1 MINLGREDDVINCLL
16 LLVVKLTRSA
26 KLRIGEYL
34 SLTAKSIKKQSTTI
48 PPGIVSSFIVVQS
61 LLSVLKLR
69 KMLAVPSIKPSAPS
83 LNLLRFLRSQSG
95 SLFFTSNP
103 ANTKVKATVLT
114 PCDGWMNR
122 RTAKYKWM
130 RLDQVPCAAK
140 IEASF
145 IPVWPAVKISTLQ
158 KSSRSR
164 NPFSK
169 KLETIRLNQPIYS
182 SRGASLET
190 IRCWHHWFKK
200 AAYQK
205 WKNTTPPPVTSF
217 TDEGAEGNLFNLG
230 RTLASKSLDEPRLRC
245 TELDENG
252 NVTLV
257 NGEFR
262 KSELIAKVGCP
273 SIPVLPCYEK

>member
-1 MINLGREDDVINCLL
+1 
-16 LLVVKLTRSA
+16 
-26 KLRIGEYL
+26 
-34 SLTAKSIKKQSTTI
+34 
-48 PPGIVSSFIVVQS
+48 
-61 LLSVLKLR
+61 
-69 KMLAVPSIKPSAPS
+69 MLAVPSIKPSAPS

-103 ANTKVKATVLT
+103 TNTKVKATVLT
-114 PCDGWMNR
+114 PCDGLMNR
-122 RTAKYKWM
+122 RIAKNKWM
-130 RLDQVPCAAK
+130 RLDQVPCVAK

-145 IPVWPAVKISTLQ
+145 LPVWPAVKISTLQ
-158 KSSRSR
+158 KSSRSH
-164 NPFSK
+164 NAFSK
-169 KLETIRLNQPIYS
+169 KLETIRLNQSIHS
-182 SRGASLET
+182 SRHTTTTSRGASLET
-190 IRCWHHWFKK
+190 VRCWHHWFKK

-262 KSELIAKVGCP
+262 KSELIAKVRCP